1 MACSRR
7 NRFFTLSRIMAHKT
21 PPLLKRIAAQV
32 GVLYAL
38 FCVGLFAL
46 QRSLLYFPSHHT
58 SPGVLTAW
66 KVEDEVVGYAREVSH
81 PRTVWLMM
89 HGNAGQASD
98 REYVLRAMQ
107 EEDAL
112 YVLEYPGYGARAGS
126 PSQKSIDRAATEAY
140 RALRQKYPNTPIGVV
155 GESLGSGPASMLAN
169 DPQPPEAIVLIT
181 PFDSLYS
188 VAAKRFWFVPV
199 SVLLADRWDNVA
211 ALKRYRGSLTIF
223 GAKDDEVIPIAHAK
237 RLASSHSN
245 ASFTE
250 IPGGHNDWSYCA
262 EVKIAR

>member
-1 MACSRR
+1 MAY
-7 NRFFTLSRIMAHKT
+7 NT
-21 PPLLKRIAAQV
+21 PPMLKRIAAQV

-38 FCVGLFAL
+38 LCIGLFAL

-58 SPGVLTAW
+58 SPSVLTAW
-66 KVEDEVVGYAREVSH
+66 QVEGEVVGFAREVSH
-81 PRTVWLMM
+81 PKTVWLMM

-126 PSQKSIDRAATEAY
+126 PTQQSINGAATEAY
-140 RALRQKYPNTPIGVV
+140 RALRQKYPSTPIGVV
-155 GESLGSGPASMLAN
+155 GESLGSGPASMLASE
-169 DPQPPEAIVLIT
+169 PQPPEAIVLIT
-181 PFDSLYS
+181 PFDSLYN

-211 ALKRYRGSLTIF
+211 SLKSYRGTLTIF
-223 GAKDDEVIPIAHAK
+223 GARDDEVIPIAHAK
-237 RLASSHSN
+237 KLANSN
-245 ASFTE
+245 PIASFTE
-250 IPGGHNDWSYCA
+250 IPGGHNDWSFCD